1 MKVFNDLNHLPAF
14 RNAVVTIG
22 SFDGVHLGH
31 QQLLQRVNALAESIG
46 GESVVITFHPHPR
59 LVVYPKDDSM
69 RLITTIEEKVQLL
82 QRYGAHNVVVVPFTI
97 EFSQLNADEYIQKFL
112 VDKFHPRYIVIG
124 YDHRFGLNRQGDIN
138 YLKWYGQ
145 EAGYEVIEIV
155 KQEVENIT
163 VSSSKI
169 RLALEAGDM
178 ASAHRLSGHPF
189 LLTGTVVHGNKIG
202 NSLGFPTANIDL
214 GQKHKLT
221 PPPGIYAV
229 RVYHHQET
237 YGGMLYL
244 GDRPTLRQYN
254 NRTIEVNIF
263 DFDKSIYGDKL
274 QLEVLARIRDDASF
288 PDMDA
293 LRQQLERD
301 RLAALEL
308 LQAQGEPEWKKKMK
322 AAPRAA
328 IVILNYNGRAY
339 LERFLPSVLASTYPN
354 CEVIIADNGST
365 DDSLAFL
372 AENYPE
378 LRHID
383 LRLNH
388 GFAEGYNQALRQV
401 EAPYYILLNSDI
413 EVTPDWIEPIIEL
426 MERDPTVGACQPKI
440 LSYHQR
446 ERFEYAGAS
455 GGWLDAFGYPFCRGR
470 IFDVMERDTGQYDD
484 LQEVFWASGAAFFV
498 RGKLFH
504 ALGGFDPDYFAH
516 SEEIDL
522 CWRIK
527 RAGYKVMARPRS
539 VVYHVGGGTLSYD
552 TPRKVH
558 LNFRNSLYTLLKN
571 ETSARLLWLL
581 PLRLLLDNL
590 AALLFL
596 TQGKLKHIQSIA
608 RAHWV
613 FVAHFQAMRH
623 KRRQAKEWI
632 EKASIG
638 PGREQAGRYRG
649 SIVWQYFALRRRHFK
664 NL

>member
-14 RNAVVTIG
+14 RKAVVTIG

-97 EFSQLNADEYIQKFL
+97 EFSQLNADEYIQNFL

-145 EAGYEVIEIV
+145 EAGYEVIEIA

-163 VSSSKI
+163 ISSSKI

-178 ASAHRLSGHPF
+178 ASAHRLNGHPF

-229 RVYHHQET
+229 QVYHQKET

-263 DFDKSIYGDKL
+263 DFDKTIYGDKL
-274 QLEVLARIRDDASF
+274 QLEVLARIRDDVSF

-308 LQAQGEPEWKKKMK
+308 LQAQEEPEWKKKMK
-322 AAPRAA
+322 EVPRAA

-365 DDSLAFL
+365 DDSLPFL

-388 GFAEGYNQALRQV
+388 GFAEGYNLALRQV
-401 EAPYYILLNSDI
+401 DAPYYILLNSDI

-440 LSYHQR
+440 LSYQLR
-446 ERFEYAGAS
+446 DRFEYAGAS
-455 GGWLDAFGYPFCRGR
+455 GGWLDDLGYPFCRGR
-470 IFDVMERDTGQYDD
+470 IFDVMEQDTGQYDD

-522 CWRIK
+522 CWRLK

-571 ETSARLLWLL
+571 ETAGRLLWLL

-608 RAHWV
+608 RAHWM
-613 FVAHFQAMRH
+613 FVAHFRAMLH
-623 KRRQAKEWI
+623 KRRQAQEWI

-638 PGREQAGRYRG
+638 PRRDRAGRYRG